1 MLSTTDGI
9 NNDIGQR
16 HIIESRCRR
25 KKKLIKTLHVSMLY
39 GGRLFG
45 LFVLYLLGKNDKQV
59 VK

>member
-1 MLSTTDGI
+1 MVSIMILVSVILLKVDAV
-9 NNDIGQR
+9 
-16 HIIESRCRR
+16 E